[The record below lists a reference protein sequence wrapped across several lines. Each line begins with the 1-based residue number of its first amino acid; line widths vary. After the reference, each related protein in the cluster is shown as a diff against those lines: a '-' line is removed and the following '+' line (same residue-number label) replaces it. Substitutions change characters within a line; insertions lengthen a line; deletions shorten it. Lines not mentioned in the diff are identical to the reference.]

1 MATPDANW
9 KLDFSKMGG
18 LIPAIVQ
25 DAASGEVLMLGYM
38 NQEAFDKT
46 LATRRMHF
54 FSRSKNRIWMKGETS
69 GHTQEVSEIRVD
81 CDEDAIVCKVRQVGG
96 ATCHLGYRSDFF
108 RSVDDKGRLVMN
120 GVPKLFDPEKVY
132 GS

>member
-1 MATPDANW
+1 MATPEANW
-9 KLDFSKMGG
+9 KLDFAKMGG

-25 DAASGEVLMLGYM
+25 DAASGEVLMVGYM
-38 NQEAFDKT
+38 NQEAFDHT
-46 LATRRMHF
+46 RATRRMHF

-69 GHTQEVSEIRVD
+69 GHTQEVSEILVD

-108 RSVDDKGRLVMN
+108 RSVDGDGKLVMN

-132 GS
+132 GT

>member
-9 KLDFSKMGG
+9 KLDFAKMGG
-18 LIPAIVQ
+18 LVPAIVQ
-25 DAASGEVLMLGYM
+25 DAASGEVLMVGYM
-38 NQEAFDKT
+38 NRDAFDRT
-46 LATRRMHF
+46 RATGRMHF
-54 FSRSKNRIWMKGETS
+54 FSRSKNRLWMKGETS
-69 GHTQEVSEIRVD
+69 GHVQEVAEILID
-81 CDEDAIVCKVRQVGG
+81 CDEDAVVFKVKQVGG

-108 RSVDDKGRLVMN
+108 RSVDAQGRLAPN

>member
-1 MATPDANW
+1 
-9 KLDFSKMGG
+9 MGG

-25 DAASGEVLMLGYM
+25 DAASGEVLMVGYQ
-38 NQEAFDKT
+38 NEEAFKLT
-46 LATRRMHF
+46 CTTRKMHF
-54 FSRSKNRIWMKGETS
+54 FSRSKNRLWMKGETS
-69 GHTQEVSEIRVD
+69 GHVQEVAEILVD
-81 CDEDAIVCKVRQVGG
+81 CDEDAVVFKVKQVGG

-108 RSVDDKGRLVMN
+108 RSVDRQGRLALN

>member
-1 MATPDANW
+1 MATPDSEW
-9 KLDFSKMGG
+9 KLDFAKMGG

-25 DAASGEVLMLGYM
+25 DAASGEVLMVGYQ
-38 NQEAFDKT
+38 NEEAFRRT
-46 LATRRMHF
+46 RATGKMHF
-54 FSRSKNRIWMKGETS
+54 FSRSKNRMWMKGETS
-69 GHTQEVSEIRVD
+69 GHVQEVSEILVD
-81 CDEDAIVCKVRQVGG
+81 CDEDAVVFKVKQVGG

-108 RSVDDKGRLVMN
+108 RSVDKDGRLVMN

>member
-1 MATPDANW
+1 M
-9 KLDFSKMGG
+9 LDFDKMGG

-25 DAASGEVLMLGYM
+25 DAASGEVLMLAYM
-38 NQEAFDKT
+38 NREAFDR
-46 LATRRMHF
+46 TRSTGKMHF
-54 FSRSKNRIWMKGETS
+54 FSRSKNRLWMKGETS
-69 GHTQEVSEIRVD
+69 GHVQEVVEIRVD
-81 CDEDAIVCKVRQVGG
+81 CDDDAALFRVRQVGG

-108 RSVDDKGRLVMN
+108 RSVDAQGRLAPN

>member
-1 MATPDANW
+1 M
-9 KLDFSKMGG
+9 LDFKKQGG

-25 DAASGEVLMLGYM
+25 DATSGEVLMLGYQ
-38 NQEAFDKT
+38 NLEAYE
-46 LATRRMHF
+46 LTRSTGKMHF
-54 FSRSKNRIWMKGETS
+54 FSRSRNRIWMKGESS
-69 GHTQEVSEIRVD
+69 GHVQEVVEIRVD
-81 CDEDAIVCKVRQVGG
+81 CDDDTALFRVNQVGG

-108 RSVDDKGRLVMN
+108 RSVNKAGELELN

>member
-1 MATPDANW
+1 MATPDTPW
-9 KLDFSKMGG
+9 KLDYQKMGG
-18 LIPAIVQ
+18 LVPAIVQ
-25 DAASGEVLMLGYM
+25 DATSGEVLMVGYM
-38 NQEAFDKT
+38 NAEAFERT
-46 LATRRMHF
+46 RATGRMHY

-69 GHTQEVSEIRVD
+69 GHTQEVAEILVD
-81 CDEDAIVCKVRQVGG
+81 CDEDAVVFKVKQVGG

-108 RSVDDKGRLVMN
+108 RSVDAQGRLVLN

>member
-1 MATPDANW
+1 MDTPDSQW
-9 KLDFSKMGG
+9 KLDFKKMGG
-18 LIPAIVQ
+18 LVPAIVQ
-25 DAASGEVLMLGYM
+25 DAASGEVLMVGYM
-38 NQEAFDKT
+38 NAEAFERT
-46 LATRRMHF
+46 RATGRMHY

-69 GHTQEVSEIRVD
+69 GHIQEVAEILVD
-81 CDEDAIVCKVRQVGG
+81 CDEDAVVFKVKQVGG

-108 RSVDDKGRLVMN
+108 RSVDAQGRLVLN

>member
-1 MATPDANW
+1 M
-9 KLDFSKMGG
+9 LDFKKQGG

-25 DAASGEVLMLGYM
+25 DATSGEVLMLGYQ
-38 NQEAFDKT
+38 NREAYD
-46 LATRRMHF
+46 LTRSTGKVHF
-54 FSRSKNRIWMKGETS
+54 FSRSRNRIWMKGESS
-69 GHTQEVSEIRVD
+69 GHVQEVVEIRVD
-81 CDEDAIVCKVRQVGG
+81 CDDDTALYRVHQVGG

-108 RSVDDKGRLVMN
+108 RSVNQDGDLVLN

>member
-1 MATPDANW
+1 MAIPDAGW
-9 KLDFSKMGG
+9 KLDFAKMGG
-18 LIPAIVQ
+18 LVPAIVQ

-38 NQEAFDKT
+38 NQDAFDRT
-46 LATRRMHF
+46 RATGRMHF

-69 GHTQEVSEIRVD
+69 GHTQEVSEILVD

-108 RSVDDKGRLVMN
+108 RSVDPQGRLILN

>member
-9 KLDFSKMGG
+9 KLDFAKMGG
-18 LIPAIVQ
+18 LVPAIVQ
-25 DAASGEVLMLGYM
+25 DAASGEVLMVGYM
-38 NQEAFDKT
+38 NRDAFDR
-46 LATRRMHF
+46 TRETGRMHF
-54 FSRSKNRIWMKGETS
+54 FSRSRNRIWMKGETS
-69 GHTQEVSEIRVD
+69 GHTQEVAEILVD

-108 RSVDDKGRLVMN
+108 RSVDKQGRLVPN
-120 GVPKLFDPEKVY
+120 GVPKLFDPDKVY